1 MVAQTDFDFLA
12 DLEAQPQTQ
21 APPRSNIT
29 QFPSPQAQSQQQT
42 QPQETYDFLADL
54 DAPKQRAQ
62 VVSPVQYQPQAVQQ
76 KQSVSEVPDFLAD
89 FEQPNETY
97 NSPFFESFDAFKPP
111 KKETATEKKQSK
123 LLESFSQGLK
133 ESTSGELAQQFFEP
147 GTQEELV
154 QDPTFW
160 ESLVKESGTIVGDIP
175 YLAAGA
181 TLGAAIGSPGGPIG
195 STVGGAFGAMAV
207 PAFLKESLKQYREYQ
222 ESGKEDLTFGEFL
235 QKADKVANRTLN
247 EGLFGV
253 ILGATAKA
261 VPMLQKLPGIGS
273 LFNSKI
279 AQTTS
284 KVVAEAGVA
293 TAVPAAVQGR
303 LPEAKDFAHALALFA
318 GFNLAHLPANA
329 REAIEK
335 QGVKS
340 GLTPEEFA
348 SSYNPEQLGR
358 IQKVVE
364 KNIYE
369 EAKRE
374 QLPPVKEKPAPEKP
388 EFVLEETRGQ
398 GKQFHGTPQELTGVD
413 KWYRNPLS
421 YYGSGFYTTDAVDIA
436 KGYSTRRTQGKKNP
450 TIYEVTPKAD
460 LKLLNMETPIS
471 ELDPKVREFILGMAE
486 ERYGDLVSDSL
497 SKDLSKQNLR
507 ELYDEMREVGSGENM
522 SADEITDYF
531 ESLQNAFEDLGYRGL
546 EHTGGLRTKN
556 KPHTVKIYFDPEDD
570 ITIKKADLSYKRKVK
585 PEFTARMLEHAE
597 KMDFKKESYKQDF
610 IEKLNN
616 LEIGS
621 AEEARDFLK
630 GKVKFQ
636 EPSMQSRK
644 FEHEKEAKTQQIRP
658 VEPKKA
664 EGATIT
670 QPVKRYDAPAR
681 KEPAR
686 FATAKGSTY
695 EVHPDGTTT
704 RTKAARPEHP
714 GEEGLQPRSEKTFY
728 VSQEQANKLSE
739 FQTTGGP
746 KKRIAAHPDGRVGVV
761 YTEGANSGKFEPRTV
776 VKPKL
781 SPTEGLIPVEL
792 FDKGKRVHFGNPI
805 TSLGTAEAKAQA
817 PDKKPFLTPAM
828 KRILP
833 QPPKEPAEALKNL
846 EAKRASTKQGKTLD
860 EAVSFEASEPKKKEP
875 KNEFDF
881 RRDIVDDLYPIKRF
895 VESAGVESLSISED
909 PYKLARLY
917 RGWSGKADTFLE
929 FRTFDPET
937 LKWKGKGFRSILE
950 PVRDD
955 LEGFSKYLVGKRAIE
970 LSAQKKETGIDLENA
985 QDYVKANNSKY
996 EKPAKEL
1003 RKYQSDLLHYAEK
1016 SGLISP
1022 ETRELW
1028 ETMNENYVPF
1038 QRVLA
1043 EPNEEFIN
1051 ARTMQPKQQF
1061 YKLEGSKK
1069 PIIDPLES
1077 IVSNSYTLIRAS
1089 EQNRVLRSLRDF
1101 NEKYKGSKEFIEV
1114 KELGES
1120 EPSLKNFSEF
1130 LKGEKVVD
1138 DDGVMRFFDN
1148 GKLVKMQVPAE
1159 VAEALKGIRSTEELN
1174 FIGRILNYPTRA
1186 VRAGAITLSPGTLAK
1201 LATIDQLEAFLYTDI
1216 GYIPYYDAA
1225 KGFFHAIKKDPLY
1238 YKWKAAGGDQSI
1250 ATSLARSFKQQKLH
1264 NVATG
1269 KNTFD
1274 SFDSMLRAVE
1284 NVSKPLEESTRL
1296 GVFEKALRRKG
1307 MSADDVRQAALEARE
1322 ATLDFQRKGAR
1333 TRLMAQAVPFFN
1345 ASIQG
1350 AAKFFDHLKTDPKLL
1365 PKAITAVTIPTL
1377 INYYAN
1383 KDRKEFQELPQWERD
1398 AFWHFYVDLPNG
1410 DTQHYKMPRPFEL
1423 GAAFATVPERLAEY
1437 AYEQDKD
1444 SLAAIGENLQDTFL
1458 PSVMPAA
1465 LTPFYE
1471 VATNKKLLTGAPL
1484 VTERMKNLP
1493 AEERHSPFTSETAK
1507 KISPI
1512 LQKIPYVG
1520 EHASPVVIEEF
1531 LNAWTGN
1538 LGTAIVHYSEKGLE
1552 KAGVLPEKIRP
1563 EKDISDLPIFKVFVG
1578 KKGYTTQARSL
1589 KKFYEESDKLQKQYN
1604 AIKLASKEGRES
1616 NIEKPNEIAA
1626 KHKFAQRLRTAF
1638 SKSWT
1643 AIRNIQLDHDPEH
1656 YNEAEKKILIDAMIK
1671 DMVSISREFL
1681 GKER

>member
-1 MVAQTDFDFLA
+1 MALSPSTEFDFLA
-12 DLEAQPQTQ
+12 DLEAQPQQ
-21 APPRSNIT
+21 LQPPPRSNIT
-29 QFPSPQAQSQQQT
+29 QFPSSQAQSQQQT

-54 DAPKQRAQ
+54 EASQPPAAKQKKA
-62 VVSPVQYQPQAVQQ
+62 S
-76 KQSVSEVPDFLAD
+76 SEAPDFLAD
-89 FEQPNETY
+89 FEEPKQEY
-97 NSPFFESFDAFKPP
+97 NSTFFESFDAFKPP
-111 KKETATEKKQSK
+111 KKETPVEKRQSK

-133 ESTSGELAQQFFEP
+133 ESASGEIAQQLFEP
-147 GTQEELV
+147 GTQKEIV

-160 ESLVKESGTIVGDIP
+160 ESLVKESGTITGDLP
-175 YLAAGA
+175 YIAAGA
-181 TLGAAIGSPGGPIG
+181 TLGGIIGSPGGPLG
-195 STVGGAFGAMAV
+195 ATVGGAFGAMAV

-253 ILGATAKA
+253 ILGATAKTI
-261 VPMLQKLPGIGS
+261 PMLKDLPGIGS
-273 LFNSKI
+273 LFNSKA

-293 TAVPAAVQGR
+293 TVVPAAVEGR
-303 LPEAKDFAHALALFA
+303 LPEAEDFAHALALFA
-318 GFNLAHLPANA
+318 GFNLAHLPSNV

-388 EFVLEETRGQ
+388 EFELEETRGQ

-436 KGYSTRRTQGKKNP
+436 KGYSTRRTQGQKNP

-471 ELDPKVREFILGMAE
+471 EIDPKVREFILGMAE

-497 SKDLSKQNLR
+497 SKDLSSQNLR
-507 ELYDEMREVGSGENM
+507 QLYDEMREVGSGENM

-531 ESLQNAFEDLGYRGL
+531 ESLQLGFEDLGYRGL

-556 KPHTVKIYFDPEDD
+556 KPHSVKIYFDPEDD
-570 ITIKKADLSYKRKVK
+570 ITIKKTELPYKRKVK
-585 PEFTARMLEHAE
+585 PEFTSKMLEHAE

-610 IEKLNN
+610 IAKLNN

-630 GKVKFQ
+630 GKVNFK
-636 EPSMQSRK
+636 EPSMESRK
-644 FEHEKEAKTQQIRP
+644 FEREKEAKPLQIRP

-670 QPVKRYDAPAR
+670 QPVKRFAAPAR
-681 KEPAR
+681 KEPIR
-686 FATAKGSTY
+686 FTTAKGSTY

-739 FQTTGGP
+739 FQTEGGP
-746 KKRIAAHPDGRVGVV
+746 KKRLVAHPDGRLGVV
-761 YTEGANSGKFEPRTV
+761 YTSGPNSGKFEPRTV

-781 SPTEGLIPVEL
+781 SPADGLIPVEL

-805 TSLGTAEAKAQA
+805 TSLGTTEPKAQEPA
-817 PDKKPFLTPAM
+817 KKPFLTPAM
-828 KRILP
+828 QRNLP

-846 EAKRASTKQGKTLD
+846 EARRASTGQGKTLD
-860 EAVSFEASEPKKKEP
+860 EAVSFEAKEPNIKLTP

-881 RRDIVDDLYPIKRF
+881 RRDIIDDLYPIKRF
-895 VESAGVESLSISED
+895 VESAGVENLPISED

-955 LEGFSKYLVGKRAIE
+955 LEEFSKYLVGKRAIE
-970 LSAQKKETGIDLENA
+970 LRAQGKETGIDLENA
-985 QDYVKANNSKY
+985 QDYVKANHSKY
-996 EKPAKEL
+996 EKSAKEL

-1038 QRVLA
+1038 QRVLE
-1043 EPNEEFIN
+1043 EPEGEFIN

-1061 YKLEGSKK
+1061 FKLEGSKK
-1069 PIIDPLES
+1069 PIVDPLES
-1077 IVSNSYTLIRAS
+1077 IVGNSYLLIRAS

-1101 NEKYKGSKEFIEV
+1101 NENYKGSKEFIEV
-1114 KELGES
+1114 KEIGES
-1120 EPSLKNFSEF
+1120 EPSLKNFRDF

-1138 DDGVMRFFDN
+1138 DDGVVRFFDN

-1159 VAEALKGIRSTEELN
+1159 VAEALKGIRSAEELN

-1216 GYIPYYDAA
+1216 GYVPYLDAA

-1264 NVATG
+1264 KIVTG

-1296 GVFEKALRRKG
+1296 GVFEKALHRKG
-1307 MSADDVRQAALEARE
+1307 MSADDLRQAALEARE

-1350 AAKFFDHLKTDPKLL
+1350 AAKFFDHLKKDPKLL

-1423 GAAFATVPERLAEY
+1423 GAVFATVPERLAEY

-1444 SLAAIGENLQDTFL
+1444 SLNAIGENIKDTFL

-1465 LTPFYE
+1465 LAPFYE
-1471 VATNKKLLTGAPL
+1471 VATNKKLLSGAPL

-1507 KISPI
+1507 KISPL
-1512 LQKIPYVG
+1512 LQKIPFVG

-1538 LGTAIVHYSEKGLE
+1538 LGSAIVHYSEKGLE

-1563 EKDISDLPIFKVFVG
+1563 EKDLSDLPIFKVFVG

-1589 KKFYEESDKLQKQYN
+1589 KKFYDESDKLQKQYN
-1604 AIKLASKEGRES
+1604 AIKLAAKEGRAS
-1616 NIEKPNEIAA
+1616 NIENPGEVIS
-1626 KHKFAQRLRTAF
+1626 KHRYAQRVRSAF
-1638 SKSWT
+1638 SKQWT
-1643 AIRNIQLDHDPEH
+1643 AIRNIQLDNDPKH
-1656 YNEAEKKILIDAMIK
+1656 YTPAEKKILIDAMLK
-1671 DMVSISREFL
+1671 DMVNISRDFV
-1681 GKER
+1681 GKA